1 MCNPRGHAAP
11 GWRFLVDQA
20 GSKLH
25 HRRTRLV
32 SAALKGRA
40 TRIPRAILIHHFLF
54 HQNRL
59 GLPYSEPVII
69 AAAVT
74 KAVFDG

>member
-1 MCNPRGHAAP
+1 LSIKLARSFTTARNEAGQRG
-11 GWRFLVDQA
+11 
-20 GSKLH
+20 SE
-25 HRRTRLV
+25 
-32 SAALKGRA
+32 GRA

>member
-1 MCNPRGHAAP
+1 LSTKLARS
-11 GWRFLVDQA
+11 FTTA
-20 GSKLH
+20 GM
-25 HRRTRLV
+25 RLV
-32 SAALKGRA
+32 SVALKGRA
-40 TRIPRAILIHHFLF
+40 TRILRAILIHHFLF

-69 AAAVT
+69 ATAAT